1 MKDIDYGKTETVSLS
16 ALCELPP
23 SVKNIPGHAIK
34 AKLAGLKRNEGTKSS
49 YDTTG
54 TVKYLLNKS
63 KQKREV
69 ISKFTLITEIARE
82 QMSYD

>member
-16 ALCELPP
+16 ALCELPS
-23 SVKNIPGHAIK
+23 SVKDIPGHAIK
-34 AKLAGLKRNEGTKSS
+34 AKLAGLKRKEGTKSS

-54 TVKYLLNKS
+54 TVKYLLKS

-69 ISKFTLITEIARE
+69 ISKFTLIMEIARE

>member
-23 SVKNIPGHAIK
+23 SVKDIPGHAIK
-34 AKLAGLKRNEGTKSS
+34 AKLAGPKRKEGTKSS

-54 TVKYLLNKS
+54 IVKYLLKS

>member
-23 SVKNIPGHAIK
+23 LVKDIPGHAIQ
-34 AKLAGLKRNEGTKSS
+34 AKLAGLKRKEGTKSS

-54 TVKYLLNKS
+54 TIKYLLKS

-69 ISKFTLITEIARE
+69 INKFTLITEIARE
-82 QMSYD
+82 KMSYD

>member
-23 SVKNIPGHAIK
+23 SLKDIPGHAIQ
-34 AKLAGLKRNEGTKSS
+34 AKFAGLKRKEGTKSS

-54 TVKYLLNKS
+54 TVKYLLKS

>member
-23 SVKNIPGHAIK
+23 SVKDIPGHAIQ
-34 AKLAGLKRNEGTKSS
+34 AKLAGLKRKEGTKSS

>member
-1 MKDIDYGKTETVSLS
+1 MNDIDYGKTETVSLS
-16 ALCELPP
+16 ALCELPS
-23 SVKNIPGHAIK
+23 SVKDIPGHAIK
-34 AKLAGLKRNEGTKSS
+34 AKLAGLKRKEGTKSS

-54 TVKYLLNKS
+54 TVKYLLKS

-69 ISKFTLITEIARE
+69 ISKFTLIMEIARE

>member
-23 SVKNIPGHAIK
+23 SVQDIPGHAIK
-34 AKLAGLKRNEGTKSS
+34 AKLAGLKRKEGTKSS

-54 TVKYLLNKS
+54 TVKYLLKS

>member
-1 MKDIDYGKTETVSLS
+1 MNDIDYGKTETVSLS
-16 ALCELPP
+16 TLCELPP
-23 SVKNIPGHAIK
+23 RVKNIPGHAIK
-34 AKLAGLKRNEGTKSS
+34 AKLAGLKRKEGTKSS

-54 TVKYLLNKS
+54 TVKYLLKS

>member
-1 MKDIDYGKTETVSLS
+1 MNDIDYGKTETVSLS

-34 AKLAGLKRNEGTKSS
+34 AKLAGLKGKEGTKSS

-54 TVKYLLNKS
+54 TVKYLLKS

-69 ISKFTLITEIARE
+69 ISKFALITEIARE

>member
-23 SVKNIPGHAIK
+23 SVKDIPGHAIK
-34 AKLAGLKRNEGTKSS
+34 AKLAGLKRKEGTKSC

-54 TVKYLLNKS
+54 TVKYLLKS

>member
-1 MKDIDYGKTETVSLS
+1 MNDIDYGKTETVSLS

-34 AKLAGLKRNEGTKSS
+34 ANLAGLKRKEGTKSS